1 VDVFNPDGTPGLA
14 NGHERLISGGQLD
27 SPWGLAPAPASFG
40 RFGGD
45 LLVGNFGNGHINAYD
60 PTTGTFVGGLKDPN
74 GHAIV
79 IDGLWALRFGNDAA
93 AGSSGALFFT
103 AGPNGETHGLFGS
116 LIPNHAPVLPNL
128 SSVAVQSVS
137 TVPTTGRDKGD
148 QNPYGVAFVPN
159 GFEGKGRLQPGD
171 ILVSNF
177 NDKTN
182 TQGTGSTI
190 VRITP
195 DGQQSVFFQGA
206 PGLGLTTALGVLKG
220 GFVIVGSVPN
230 QGGNVQP
237 GSLLI
242 LDANGHMVSQLSDPN
257 LLDGPWDLAINDHDD
272 NAQVFVSNVLSG
284 TVTRID
290 LSVPDKAGQKPK
302 VLGMTQIASGYMHH
316 PDPNALV
323 VGPTGLAYDARRDI
337 LYVAS
342 TADNEIFAIDNA
354 SGTQMDGG
362 TGRLVVQDDTH
373 LHGPLGLVLAPNGDL
388 IAANGDAPSVPPIE
402 QPGQQNQLVEFTPKG
417 AFVGQFQLDSGLGGA
432 AFGIALS
439 PGPGGTLRFAAVN
452 DNTNSLEIFTFGF
465 QG

>member
-1 VDVFNPDGTPGLA
+1 
-14 NGHERLISGGQLD
+14 
-27 SPWGLAPAPASFG
+27 
-40 RFGGD
+40 
-45 LLVGNFGNGHINAYD
+45 
-60 PTTGTFVGGLKDPN
+60 
-74 GHAIV
+74 
-79 IDGLWALRFGNDAA
+79 
-93 AGSSGALFFT
+93 
-103 AGPNGETHGLFGS
+103 
-116 LIPNHAPVLPNL
+116 
-128 SSVAVQSVS
+128 
-137 TVPTTGRDKGD
+137 
-148 QNPYGVAFVPN
+148 VAFVPK
-159 GFEGKGRLQPGD
+159 GFEGKGVLQPGD

-230 QGGNVQP
+230 QNGNVQA

-242 LDANGHMVSQLSDPN
+242 LDANGHMVGQPISDPK
-257 LLDGPWDLAINDHDD
+257 LLDGPWDLAINDHGDH
-272 NAQVFVSNVLSG
+272 AQVFVSNVLSG

-302 VLGMTQIASGYMHH
+302 VLSMTQIASGYMHGS
-316 PDPNALV
+316 DPNALV
-323 VGPTGLAYDARRDI
+323 VGPTGLAYDAKRDI

-342 TADNEIFAIDNA
+342 TADNEIFAIADA
-354 SGTQMDGG
+354 SDTRKDRGK
-362 TGRLVVQDDTH
+362 GRLVVQDDAH

-388 IAANGDAPSVPPIE
+388 IAANGDAPSVNPNE
-402 QPGQQNQLVEFTPKG
+402 QPGQQNQLVEFTPSG
-417 AFVGQFQLDSGLGGA
+417 RFVGQFQLDSGVGGA

-439 PGPGGTLRFAAVN
+439 SGPNGKLRFAAVN